1 MNRIYQTL
9 LHEYLSYFPCVAL
22 LGPRQCGKTT
32 LLHALGDNWRFFDLE
47 KTSDF
52 QVIARDPNLFFRL
65 NPQRI
70 GIDEA
75 QFLPEINLILEGEF
89 GLVPVEFKYT
99 QSVGT
104 RDLRAIRDFIAERD
118 CRLGIVVNNDEVA
131 RCYDE
136 KLVGMPFA
144 CL

>member
-1 MNRIYQTL
+1 MRENHAPARPRRQL
-9 LHEYLSYFPCVAL
+9 AL
-22 LGPRQCGKTT
+22 LRSGENQRFPGHCPRPQ
-32 LLHALGDNWRFFDLE
+32 
-47 KTSDF
+47 
-52 QVIARDPNLFFRL
+52 LFFRL

-75 QFLPEINLILEGEF
+75 QFLPEINLILEGGF
-89 GLVPVEFKYT
+89 GLVPVEIKYT

-104 RDLRAIRDFIAERD
+104 PDLRAIRDFIAERD